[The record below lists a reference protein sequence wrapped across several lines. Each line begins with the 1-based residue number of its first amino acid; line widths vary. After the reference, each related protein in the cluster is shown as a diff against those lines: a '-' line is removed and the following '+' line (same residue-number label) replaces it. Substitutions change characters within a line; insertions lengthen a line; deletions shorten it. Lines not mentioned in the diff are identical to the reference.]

1 MKKERIWTVLHGQ
14 DLDQLINQAHTDK
27 QGKDYQVS
35 SIQTQYLNNEYVVTV
50 IMGRAKPQ
58 HYELVE
64 DQWLDGNDS
73 LPAPCRLSDQLKQL
87 AKNGMDFEVVSY
99 TNENRINSDGHDF
112 EYSTA
117 LLRVY
122 DV

>member
-14 DLDQLINQAHTDK
+14 DLDQLISQAHTAK
-27 QGKDYQVS
+27 QGKDYQVK

-50 IMGRAKPQ
+50 IMERAKPQ

-73 LPAPCRLSDQLKQL
+73 
-87 AKNGMDFEVVSY
+87 
-99 TNENRINSDGHDF
+99 
-112 EYSTA
+112 
-117 LLRVY
+117 
-122 DV
+122 

>member
-1 MKKERIWTVLHGQ
+1 MEEFKNEKRAN
-14 DLDQLINQAHTDK
+14 LDSA
-27 QGKDYQVS
+27 S
-35 SIQTQYLNNEYVVTV
+35 
-50 IMGRAKPQ
+50 
-58 HYELVE
+58 
-64 DQWLDGNDS
+64 WLDGNDS

-99 TNENRINSDGHDF
+99 TNENRINSDGRDV